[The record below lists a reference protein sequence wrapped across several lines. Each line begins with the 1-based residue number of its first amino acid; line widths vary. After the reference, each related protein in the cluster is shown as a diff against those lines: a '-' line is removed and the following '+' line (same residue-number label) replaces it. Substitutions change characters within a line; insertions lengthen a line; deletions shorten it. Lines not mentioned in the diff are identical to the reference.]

1 MRLQDPYR
9 IEDQFS
15 IAEMEIEAVERSIS
29 LLRVKEVIG

>member
-1 MRLQDPYR
+1 MKLQGPYQ

-15 IAEMEIEAVERSIS
+15 IAEKETQAVERSIS